1 MRKSIHSTFAAAV
14 LWLCAVAYAHADG
27 IGSYPSSSPAI
38 AFDPGTDTGLVV
50 YESGGRIYA
59 KRVDNNGVAV
69 PGSDIA
75 VFPRIS
81 SSSLKYK
88 DPAIVFKTPQNR
100 YYIAARQSYPTVRN
114 FPDGPVT
121 FDTAEGIEIVAFDRQ
136 LARLADR
143 TLYSPGFLRNPFVT
157 NAEAKP
163 AIVADNVSDATCCI
177 AVVWQDARQRYG
189 FFMSRMNPDLGLF
202 DPTPRLL
209 ATTRSHV
216 ANLSATYDASG
227 RDRFVFAYDACN
239 ADARY
244 CVPFVGNVPA
254 YASAALSV
262 RELPRGSDTA
272 GGYAYPDV
280 AYVPGASTTVAAW
293 GWSAAGGGGVYAALI
308 GIDSTGAIGTIA
320 TRRDIAYT
328 PPGCY
333 PVCVGRRPNQR
344 PDIIPIGSGARV
356 MIVAPSRATST
367 TSATS
372 YEFTGFN
379 LNVGALDL
387 PVTGT
392 RTFSASGAYFA
403 GGRGAYSISGRVIA
417 AWDQGTIPHSIWA
430 GAATP

>member
-14 LWLCAVAYAHADG
+14 LWLCAAAYAHADG

-59 KRVDNNGVAV
+59 KRVDNNGAAI
-69 PGSDIA
+69 PGSDIS
-75 VFPRIS
+75 VFPRIL

-88 DPAIVFKTPQNR
+88 DPTIVFKTPQNR

-121 FDTAEGIEIVAFDRQ
+121 FDTAEGIEVTGFDRQ
-136 LARLADR
+136 MVRLSDR

-177 AVVWQDARQRYG
+177 AVIWQDARQSYG

-209 ATTRSHV
+209 ATAKSHV
-216 ANLSATYDASG
+216 ANLSATYDAV

-239 ADARY
+239 ADVRY
-244 CVPFVGNVPA
+244 CVPFVANVPA
-254 YASAALSV
+254 YASAAIIE
-262 RELPRGSDTA
+262 RGLPRGSDTT

-280 AYVPGASTTVAAW
+280 AYIPSATATLAAW
-293 GWSAAGGGGVYAALI
+293 GWSATGSGGVYAARV
-308 GIDSTGAIGTIA
+308 GIDDTGAIAPIA
-320 TRRDIAYT
+320 SRRDIGYT
-328 PPGCY
+328 PSGCFL
-333 PVCVGRRPNQR
+333 CIGRWANTR
-344 PDIIPIGSGARV
+344 PDIVPIDGGARA
-356 MIVAPSRATST
+356 MILAPSRTVSIVYG
-367 TSATS
+367 SS
-372 YEFTGFN
+372 NEFTGYSVN
-379 LNVGALDL
+379 AGALDL
-387 PVTGT
+387 PVTAA

-430 GAATP
+430 GATTP